1 MYSIFGSIIDKDKN
15 PKNGLKVVAYDDDPL
30 WFDDKLGEDVTN
42 EKGFFK
48 IEFDKSS
55 FDGFAEGRPD
65 IFLVIKDAND
75 KELLKTRVKKTK
87 KQVEY
92 HIKLAEHTPD
102 PNALDIYAG
111 NLSKV
116 MKNFQNIGDFIDSEN
131 CLYPQFIKVIF
142 SLVSKLCCYTNY
154 PSILVN

>member
-1 MYSIFGSIIDKDKN
+1 M
-15 PKNGLKVVAYDDDPL
+15 
-30 WFDDKLGEDVTN
+30 
-42 EKGFFK
+42 
-48 IEFDKSS
+48 
-55 FDGFAEGRPD
+55 
-65 IFLVIKDAND
+65 
-75 KELLKTRVKKTK
+75 LKTRVKKTK

-131 CLYPQFIKVIF
+131 AFAPEQREKLKDNLNSVMAMLNGTIHFFFESNGIDTIGYDGAQVPKQPRRKKYNQAVIWPRDE
-142 SLVSKLCCYTNY
+142 TWE
-154 PSILVN
+154 